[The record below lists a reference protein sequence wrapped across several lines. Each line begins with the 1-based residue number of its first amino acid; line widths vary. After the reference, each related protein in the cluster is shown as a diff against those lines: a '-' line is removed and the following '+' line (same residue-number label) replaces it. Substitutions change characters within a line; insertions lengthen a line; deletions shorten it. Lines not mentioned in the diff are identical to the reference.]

1 MTRFDPRL
9 STHGPADLPHQPR
22 PEPTRPDAPND
33 QFQARLLQGQD
44 HLAPAPVS
52 AIDGGSLAPSR
63 LEAVNTVKREVGA
76 GIAGG
81 AQRREVLAALVEL
94 RLRQRLATP
103 PSAEFVQRVSE
114 QLASDPNVTA
124 LYSRLTAALGRDL
137 HP

>member
-9 STHGPADLPHQPR
+9 SAHGPADLPHQPR
-22 PEPTRPDAPND
+22 PEPTRPDAQND
-33 QFQARLLQGQD
+33 PLRARFSQGLD
-44 HLAPAPVS
+44 RLAPAPVN

-81 AQRREVLAALVEL
+81 AQRCEVLAALVEQ
-94 RLRQRLATP
+94 RLRQRLAAP

-114 QLASDPNVTA
+114 QLASDPNVSA
-124 LYSRLTAALGRDL
+124 LYSRLAAALGRDS